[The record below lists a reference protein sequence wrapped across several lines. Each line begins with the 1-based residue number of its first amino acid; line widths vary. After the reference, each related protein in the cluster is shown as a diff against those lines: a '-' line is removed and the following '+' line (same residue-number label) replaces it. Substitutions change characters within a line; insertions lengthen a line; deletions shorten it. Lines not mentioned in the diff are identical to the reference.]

1 MAKKKPLVV
10 ITRKLPDAIE
20 TRLMELFDV
29 RLNVDDEAMS
39 EAELTEA
46 VKTADVLVPTVTDN
60 IDPKLLAEAGRQLK
74 LIANY
79 GTGIDH
85 IDLAATKEKK
95 ITVTNTPE
103 VLTDCTADIAMNL
116 LLTVARR
123 TGEGERHVRSGSWTG

>member
-46 VKTADVLVPTVTDN
+46 VKTADVLVPSLS
-60 IDPKLLAEAGRQLK
+60 P
-74 LIANY
+74 
-79 GTGIDH
+79 
-85 IDLAATKEKK
+85 
-95 ITVTNTPE
+95 PP
-103 VLTDCTADIAMNL
+103 
-116 LLTVARR
+116 AR
-123 TGEGERHVRSGSWTG
+123 S